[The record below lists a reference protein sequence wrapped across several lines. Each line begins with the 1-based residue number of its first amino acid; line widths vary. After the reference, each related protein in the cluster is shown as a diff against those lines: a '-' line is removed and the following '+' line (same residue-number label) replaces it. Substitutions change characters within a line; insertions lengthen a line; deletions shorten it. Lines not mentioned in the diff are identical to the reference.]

1 MPTVPVIVT
10 VPVAGVFGCAWTACV
25 ISREGSLSPTSFVA
39 MTRSVYVWLPVRF
52 VMVWGVGV
60 GVGLRGCRFFG
71 RHHAG
76 TFQLPVESFHWTL
89 YPVMSDPPL
98 PTLERWASQS
108 WIDQDGPCQRRLSSP
123 GAVEEAVRS
132 PGGLGATVATTGV
145 AMLWRDSRLPASS

>member
-10 VPVAGVFGCAWTACV
+10 VPVAGVFGCAWRLTACV

-39 MTRSVYVWLPVRF
+39 MTRSVYVWPPVRF
-52 VMVWGVGV
+52 VMVWVSPAAV
-60 GVGLRGCRFFG
+60 SSETS
-71 RHHAG
+71 AG

-98 PTLERWASQS
+98 PTLERSSSQS
-108 WIDQDGPCQRRLSSP
+108 RIPQEGACQRRLSSP

-132 PGGLGATVATTGV
+132 LGGAGATVATTPV
-145 AMLWRDSRLPASS
+145 ATL